1 MFKREILIGKDSETN
16 EDIILNYSNSYAI
29 SSNENI
35 TPLFFNN
42 VNHWLAA
49 ITLFPDYIIELPIED
64 NNSQFNE
71 EEYNKFIKEFIKSAD
86 YIILEYQLGLALVG
100 NLSELILPIIH
111 ANMDIVTQYKNGNI
125 KIINSLIGKVLK
137 SQKGLDPNS
146 IKEELLKIVET
157 I

>member
-16 EDIILNYSNSYAI
+16 EDIILNYSDSYAI
-29 SSNENI
+29 SPSENI

-111 ANMDIVTQYKNGNI
+111 DNMDIVTQYKNGNI

-157 I
+157 V

>member
-29 SSNENI
+29 SPNENI

-42 VNHWLAA
+42 VNHWLVA

-64 NNSQFNE
+64 NDSQFNE
-71 EEYNKFIKEFIKSAD
+71 EEYNKFIKEFINSPD
-86 YIILEYQLGLALVG
+86 YIILEHQIGLALVG
-100 NLSELILPIIH
+100 NLSELLLPIIH

-146 IKEELLKIVET
+146 IKSELLKIVET
-157 I
+157 M

>member
-1 MFKREILIGKDSETN
+1 M
-16 EDIILNYSNSYAI
+16 
-29 SSNENI
+29 
-35 TPLFFNN
+35 FFNN
-42 VNHWLAA
+42 VNHWLVA

-71 EEYNKFIKEFIKSAD
+71 EEYNNFIKKFINSAD
-86 YIILEYQLGLALVG
+86 YIILEYQLASIIIED
-100 NLSELILPIIH
+100 LSKLLLPIIH

-137 SQKGLDPNS
+137 KKKGLDPNS
-146 IKEELLKIVET
+146 VKAELLKIVET